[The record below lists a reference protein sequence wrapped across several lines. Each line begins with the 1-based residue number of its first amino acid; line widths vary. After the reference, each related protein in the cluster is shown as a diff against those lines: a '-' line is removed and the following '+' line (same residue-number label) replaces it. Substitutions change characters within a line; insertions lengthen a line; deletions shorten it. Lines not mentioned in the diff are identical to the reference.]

1 MKASEIIATAVAE
14 TITKATEAGMILNEE
29 QQQTAGRAAM
39 HLLMTTQPELW
50 AAYQEEV
57 FEILQAA

>member
-1 MKASEIIATAVAE
+1 MKASQIIANVVAE
-14 TITKATEAGMILNEE
+14 TITMATEAGMIANEE
-29 QQQTAGRAAM
+29 QQQSAGKAAM
-39 HLLMTTQPELW
+39 RMVMETQPELW

>member
-1 MKASEIIATAVAE
+1 MKASEIIAKAVAE
-14 TITKATEAGMILNEE
+14 TVTKAMEAGMIRSEE
-29 QQQTAGRAAM
+29 ELQTAGRAAM
-39 HLLMTTQPELW
+39 HLMMTTQPELY